1 MDIQTDL
8 FAQKVTVTA
17 QKIKD
22 IFNGIQINKQWGLLE
37 LYKHHNLELKKLIDV
52 TIAKNT
58 YDKHEYVLNYLTA
71 YLKNIDKPVGDIK
84 ASFINEF
91 SAYLRHDIK
100 QKNNTAVSY
109 MKRVKMI
116 FK

>member
-22 IFNGIQINKQWGLLE
+22 LFNEVQINKQWGLLE
-37 LYKHHNLELKKLIDV
+37 LYKHTNLELKKLIDV

-91 SAYLRHDIK
+91 NAYLRHDIK